1 MQANLER
8 LSELERR
15 LNVTLPAADI
25 ASEVESRL
33 KRLTRTVRMQGF
45 RPGKVPLKVVTQHYG
60 PQVRQ
65 EVVGDTVQKSFGE
78 AVRQQNLRIAG
89 YPRFEVAPLA
99 DGAAEFQYSAIFE
112 VFPEIV
118 VGDLSQTPIS
128 RPKLEV
134 GDAEVDKTI
143 EIMRKQRVHFHA
155 ADRPVQDE
163 DRVTLDFR
171 GTVDGAE
178 FPGSTG
184 QGQAVVMGQ
193 GRLLKDFEAQV
204 LGMKSGES
212 KSFDL
217 RCPED

>member
-1 MQANLER
+1 
-8 LSELERR
+8 
-15 LNVTLPAADI
+15 
-25 ASEVESRL
+25 
-33 KRLTRTVRMQGF
+33 
-45 RPGKVPLKVVTQHYG
+45 
-60 PQVRQ
+60 
-65 EVVGDTVQKSFGE
+65 
-78 AVRQQNLRIAG
+78 
-89 YPRFEVAPLA
+89 
-99 DGAAEFQYSAIFE
+99 E

-155 ADRPVQDE
+155 ADRPVRDE

-217 RCPED
+217 RFPDDYQAKEVAGKMAQFEVTIKEVAAPHLPDVDAEFAKGLGVADGDLVKMRAEVKANLEREVRARLKSRAKEQVMQAL

>member
-15 LNVTLPAADI
+15 LSVTLPAEDI
-25 ASEVESRL
+25 ATEVESRL

-45 RPGKVPLKVVTQHYG
+45 RPGKVPLKVVARQYG

-78 AVRQQNLRIAG
+78 AVRQQNLRVAG

-99 DGAAEFQYSAIFE
+99 EGAADFQYSAVFE
-112 VFPEIV
+112 VFPDIALE
-118 VGDLSQTPIS
+118 DMAQAPLT
-128 RPKLEV
+128 RPQFTV

-155 ADRPVQDE
+155 ADRAAQDG

-171 GTVDGAE
+171 GTIDGAE
-178 FPGSTG
+178 FPGSAAQD
-184 QGQAVVMGQ
+184 QGIVLGE
-193 GRLLKDFEAQV
+193 GRFLKDFE
-204 LGMKSGES
+204 M
-212 KSFDL
+212 
-217 RCPED
+217 